1 MSNRVARKS
10 APLPAPLPP
19 ATRTVGQLVA
29 ETIKLY
35 GRRFWVSLGL
45 GIPVAAVNLL
55 AVELAPAWRLLVIPL
70 VTGLVFSPVLVAASA
85 IALGQRPGAGLRTAL
100 IAGFLVF
107 APFPLLVSVFVL
119 PGLAWLAL
127 LGLAVPVAVAE
138 RLPLRASFARALA
151 LGRADFV
158 HALGSLATLAITV
171 FLTQSML
178 FFLLRAQGEQAA
190 RGAGFLAGV
199 VVSPLLFLGF
209 ALLYLDQAA
218 RVRSSPAT

>member
-1 MSNRVARKS
+1 MNA
-10 APLPAPLPP
+10 
-19 ATRTVGQLVA
+19 
-29 ETIKLY
+29 
-35 GRRFWVSLGL
+35 
-45 GIPVAAVNLL
+45 L
-55 AVELAPAWRLLVIPL
+55 AVELEPSWRFVVIPL
-70 VTGLVFSPVLVAASA
+70 VTGLVFSPVLVVASV
-85 IALGQRPGAGLRTAL
+85 IALGHRPGTRLRTAL
-100 IAGFLVF
+100 VAGFLVF
-107 APFPLLVSVFVL
+107 LPFPLLVSVFVL

-127 LGLAVPVAVAE
+127 LGLAVPVAIAE
-138 RLPLRASFARALA
+138 RLPLRDSFARAIA

-209 ALLYLDQAA
+209 ALLYVDQAA
-218 RVRSSPAT
+218 RLRSRAAT